1 MIWHKSLPSVAES
14 ITLFLS
20 RIPYDACSPIVLLF
34 EPFLKIT
41 DFFLNYFP
49 LFVVWNPIILL
60 PLNWTVCYGLSFTL
74 FLSWKFSVTRFF
86 QKPSPPRLRLTSLK
100 IDFQLGVHILRKY
113 RYAMRQYSTGTVHRR
128 LRAVFFYSAM
138 PDCWQRLLIRSRG
151 GFSK

>member
-20 RIPYDACSPIVLLF
+20 RIPYDACSPILLLF

-41 DFFLNYFP
+41 DFFLNYFS

-74 FLSWKFSVTRFF
+74 FLSRFF

-128 LRAVFFYSAM
+128 LRAVFFL
-138 PDCWQRLLIRSRG
+138 QRYAGLLTKTVNQKPRWVQ
-151 GFSK
+151 